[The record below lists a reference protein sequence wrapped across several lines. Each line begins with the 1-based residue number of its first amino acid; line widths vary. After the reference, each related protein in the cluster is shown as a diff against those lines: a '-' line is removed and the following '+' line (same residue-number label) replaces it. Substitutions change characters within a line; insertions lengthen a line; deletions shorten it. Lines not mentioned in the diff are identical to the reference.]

1 MNEVVMHH
9 LLSIREAMGQAQ
21 LQQKK
26 PAYIKCIY
34 HGMSSKNSRSSR
46 VESTRAQNNTEGRDG
61 KLTQSLW
68 WSRGD
73 QVWIPDIDIILET
86 PRFWD
91 VRMVGYLL
99 RDTFSWNKNSQRG
112 RIVLQWT
119 KQKGVGDL
127 KNTLTSDK
135 VMQCLEFAQL
145 DLVFLSS
152 SISS

>member
-1 MNEVVMHH
+1 
-9 LLSIREAMGQAQ
+9 
-21 LQQKK
+21 
-26 PAYIKCIY
+26 
-34 HGMSSKNSRSSR
+34 MSSKNSRSSR

-68 WSRGD
+68 RSRGD

-99 RDTFSWNKNSQRG
+99 SDTFSWNKNSQRG